1 MAIRRKTLDSYA
13 HLHNLK
19 KRGDS
24 VLAAKISSLLIWY
37 SLQKKDMSDEDKNYL
52 DTSLVECYR
61 RYGITFENDSLVD
74 ENGDFK
80 EMPIWKTGT
89 TCSRKTP
96 KPGHL
101 AVVLARYVTGSA
113 AAMGKRNHIDLNNKY
128 IVLDTTG
135 MPADLMLSGI
145 FWATEVANDIIMDF
159 GAEQS
164 ALLADELWALAGAT
178 SNSPRGRLCA
188 GKW

>member
-1 MAIRRKTLDSYA
+1 
-13 HLHNLK
+13 
-19 KRGDS
+19 
-24 VLAAKISSLLIWY
+24 
-37 SLQKKDMSDEDKNYL
+37 MSDEDKNYL

-80 EMPIWKTGT
+80 EMPILEDWYNVLQENAET
-89 TCSRKTP
+89 R
-96 KPGHL
+96 HL

-135 MPADLMLSGI
+135 MRPI
-145 FWATEVANDIIMDF
+145 
-159 GAEQS
+159 
-164 ALLADELWALAGAT
+164 
-178 SNSPRGRLCA
+178 
-188 GKW
+188 

>member
-80 EMPIWKTGT
+80 EMPILEDWYNVLQENAET
-89 TCSRKTP
+89 R
-96 KPGHL
+96 HL

-135 MPADLMLSGI
+135 DAGRSDALRDLLGH
-145 FWATEVANDIIMDF
+145 
-159 GAEQS
+159 
-164 ALLADELWALAGAT
+164 
-178 SNSPRGRLCA
+178 RG
-188 GKW
+188 GQ